1 MEVKTT
7 MELLTT
13 TTKDKTPCIYAIIN
27 NENRRVYIGESKQP
41 INRFYQHL
49 RTLKNGTHA
58 NKELQKDYNKG
69 NSFIFKRLREYK
81 EGDEETIRY
90 YELLYMD
97 IFREQGIELY
107 NSETIEQVKSLLKYE
122 SKEWKIHCLMERKRN
137 DYYRKYFGVTYCQ
150 FITYDMLSRKNG
162 SGDYFKNNISM
173 FYEKRKK
180 ETEREEKEK
189 RKKFLNEHK
198 KISLFVKNDVFESL
212 KAITDN
218 PEEYITKVIENIV
231 ERGV

>member
-1 MEVKTT
+1 METT
-7 MELLTT
+7 TELLTT

-27 NENRRVYIGESKQP
+27 NENGRAYIGESRQP

-58 NKELQKDYNKG
+58 NKELQKDYDKG

-81 EGDEETIRY
+81 VDDEETIRY
-90 YELLYMD
+90 YELFYMD

-107 NSETIEQVKSLLKYE
+107 NRETAEQVKRLLKYE
-122 SKEWKIHCLMERKRN
+122 SKEWGIHCLMERKRN
-137 DYYRKYFGVTYCQ
+137 EYYRKYFGVTYYQ
-150 FITYDMLSRKNG
+150 FITYDMMNKQKG
-162 SGDYFKNNISM
+162 SGDYFEYNISM

-180 ETEREEKEK
+180 ETEREENERRKE
-189 RKKFLNEHK
+189 FLNEHK
-198 KISLFVKNDVFESL
+198 KISLFVKNDIFESL
-212 KAITDN
+212 KTITDN

>member
-1 MEVKTT
+1 METT
-7 MELLTT
+7 TELLTT

-27 NENRRVYIGESKQP
+27 NENYRAYIGESRQP

-58 NKELQKDYNKG
+58 NKELQKDYDKG

-81 EGDEETIRY
+81 VDDEETIRY

-107 NSETIEQVKSLLKYE
+107 NSETAEQVKSLLKYE
-122 SKEWKIHCLMERKRN
+122 SKEWKLHCLMERKR
-137 DYYRKYFGVTYCQ
+137 DEYYKKYFGVAYRQLRT
-150 FITYDMLSRKNG
+150 FDMLSKQKGR
-162 SGDYFKNNISM
+162 GDYFKYKAEY
-173 FYEKRKK
+173 FTKQRKQ
-180 ETEREEKEK
+180 EIEIEEKEK
-189 RKKFLNEHK
+189 RKQFLKEHK
-198 KISLFVKNDVFESL
+198 KISFYIKKDIYEKLET
-212 KAITDN
+212 ITDN
-218 PEEYITKVIENIV
+218 PEEYICKAIEKIL

>member
-1 MEVKTT
+1 METT
-7 MELLTT
+7 TELLKT

-27 NENRRVYIGESKQP
+27 NENGRAYIGESRKP

-58 NKELQKDYNKG
+58 NKELQKDYDKG

-81 EGDEETIRY
+81 GDDEETIRY

-107 NSETIEQVKSLLKYE
+107 NSETAEQVKSLLKYE
-122 SKEWKIHCLMERKRN
+122 SKEWKLHCLMERKRN
-137 DYYRKYFGVTYCQ
+137 EYYRKYFGVTYYQ
-150 FITYDMLSRKNG
+150 FITYDMMSKQKGL
-162 SGDYFKNNISM
+162 GDYFKYNISM

-180 ETEREEKEK
+180 ETEREEKER

-198 KISLFVKNDVFESL
+198 KISLFVKNDIFESL
-212 KAITDN
+212 KTITDN